1 MLYSSLQLTGNC
13 KPDFRLVQ
21 EKLPT
26 YTIKLKMKNDL
37 SLTLVTKSAGKQKP
51 ISPRDLPEKRN
62 VVEPSKVVQTKSA
75 N

>member
-1 MLYSSLQLTGNC
+1 MLYSSLQLTGNY